1 MTGQRCKPSAN
12 SDMESLNKSSNKPT
26 GVAYMIGRLDR
37 SINNIFRKA
46 LAPIGLT
53 AAQYTALS
61 VFCSSGQLSSA
72 KLAER
77 TMVSPQAANALVKS
91 MEHSGWIK
99 RCPDPD
105 HGRIIHISLTK
116 EGEDLLDEC
125 NKVISKLERQILKDL
140 SDQQISDLHF
150 QLRSALTVSREI

>member
-1 MTGQRCKPSAN
+1 MVGQRCKPTAS
-12 SDMESLNKSSNKPT
+12 SDLEKLNKSSNKPT
-26 GVAYMIGRLDR
+26 GVAYMIGRLDQ
-37 SINNIFRKA
+37 SINNHFRKA

-53 AAQYTALS
+53 VAQYTALS

-77 TMVSPQAANALVKS
+77 TMVSPQAANALIKG

-99 RCPDPD
+99 RSPDPE
-105 HGRIIHISLTK
+105 HGRIIHLSLTE

-125 NKVISKLERQILKDL
+125 NKVISKLERQMLKDL
-140 SDQQISDLHF
+140 SDQQISDLHS
-150 QLRSALTVSREI
+150 QLRSALNALRQI